1 MTSHTSSSRP
11 ARAQRCELAVPAS
24 NPKFFAKAAAAD
36 VDALFLDLED
46 AVAPQQKEAARRQ
59 AIEALNGM
67 DWGKKTVAV
76 RINDLS
82 TPWALDDL
90 LDIARQA
97 PRLDLILLPKASSA
111 FDVQFVDQIL
121 TMVERQSG
129 RDKRIGIE
137 VLIEGA
143 KGVANVEAIAQAS
156 PRLEAM
162 IFGVGDYTV
171 DMQTY
176 DKVFGK
182 PSARY
187 AVPGAPGADG
197 ATPMHWN
204 DQWHFA
210 LARVANACRAWG
222 LRPID
227 GPYTDFRDKDG
238 YIACAQ
244 RASALGFEGKWAI
257 HPSQIELA
265 NQVFS
270 PTAQEV
276 EWAQNTVR
284 LLDETNRAGQGAV
297 GHEGVLVDMAHL
309 KLAQSIERRQALIE
323 AHRKVESSD

>member
-46 AVAPQQKEAARRQ
+46 AVAPQQKETARRQ
-59 AIEALNGM
+59 AIEALNGI

-90 LDIARQA
+90 LDISRQA
-97 PRLDLILLPKASSA
+97 PRLDLILLPKASSP

-187 AVPGAPGADG
+187 AVAGAPGADG
-197 ATPMHWN
+197 STPMHWN

-227 GPYTDFRDKDG
+227 GPYTDFKDKDG

-276 EWAQNTVR
+276 EWAQSTVR

-309 KLAQSIERRQALIE
+309 KLAQSIERRQALIA
-323 AHRKVESSD
+323 AHRKA